1 MVTNQ
6 VSMFKIASKLQESS
20 CLLKKFSALGIYI
33 YIYPQFFLEG
43 RKLEREASAEQF
55 SWNYLSSLCKKLNP
69 REYMHAHGFVFTY
82 VCTNLPK
89 LCNCIKLC
97 W

>member
-33 YIYPQFFLEG
+33 YISAVFF
-43 RKLEREASAEQF
+43 RREEA
-55 SWNYLSSLCKKLNP
+55 
-69 REYMHAHGFVFTY
+69 
-82 VCTNLPK
+82 
-89 LCNCIKLC
+89 
-97 W
+97 